1 MKALSSLG
9 RAPSHGRAVAGSTD
23 KASSTLHDPG
33 RRVCSMRRLRLGHG
47 SHTLMADV
55 IVCLLLQACI
65 AGGGQMIEHWLA
77 PESPCCAPRQ
87 VL

>member
-1 MKALSSLG
+1 
-9 RAPSHGRAVAGSTD
+9 
-23 KASSTLHDPG
+23 
-33 RRVCSMRRLRLGHG
+33 MRRFRLGHG